1 MASTGERGRHRL
13 TEAEPAWPE
22 DDRAEADGWPG
33 AAGDWA
39 GSAGDWDG
47 GPGDWPDR
55 ADDWDDGV
63 AVWTPGADSRADRAD
78 DRTDRTGADADTV
91 VLPLP
96 VVLLPE
102 PASRRDGPATG
113 LAKFD
118 LGTIPASVTPP
129 RSWRRAAWFSV
140 SAAILVVV
148 GLSFAAVVLMSAPRD
163 PGQVDA
169 LPGLPSGEPLQPDVS
184 TTATDRE
191 PNTVRENPTTSPA
204 PSPGQRSRSAG
215 PTASAP
221 AGGPEDPADPADPPG
236 PADPTVTARP
246 SATASRPTSGP
257 VEPSR
262 TTVSGAAL
270 LSAQTDPGAMG
281 DRTEQYFRKVV
292 EDAAAAYALTSGSLR
307 QAGPEAIEQRYASV
321 ERIEVT
327 GIEIDPV
334 RSTTRASLRVV
345 GKDGSVTEMQRELT
359 FSTGSNPKIIA
370 ERPVS

>member
-22 DDRAEADGWPG
+22 DDRADEVDGWPG
-33 AAGDWA
+33 DWA
-39 GSAGDWDG
+39 GPTGDWPDEVG
-47 GPGDWPDR
+47 GWPDR

-63 AVWTPGADSRADRAD
+63 AVWTPGADSRADRAG
-78 DRTDRTGADADTV
+78 DRVDRTGADADTV

-169 LPGLPSGEPLQPDVS
+169 LPGLPSGEPLQPDAP
-184 TTATDRE
+184 TTADRG
-191 PNTVRENPTTSPA
+191 PDTVRENPTTSPT
-204 PSPGQRSRSAG
+204 PSTGRRSRSAV

-221 AGGPEDPADPADPPG
+221 AGDQADPADPADPPG

-262 TTVSGAAL
+262 TTVSSAAL
-270 LSAQTDPGAMG
+270 LSAQTDPGVMG
-281 DRTEQYFRKVV
+281 DRTEQYFRQVV

-327 GIEIDPV
+327 SIEIDPV

-345 GKDGSVTEMQRELT
+345 GKDGSVTEMERELT
-359 FSTGSNPKIIA
+359 FSAGSNPKIIA